1 MINSKAVKMHIVKN
15 HLSIILSGLCFLIF
29 SCYSV
34 NVNGQRLKRL
44 NLGMGQPQPAETL
57 PKSRVPI
64 IFPVRKEKK
73 RIPTELVP
81 SSPNTYRLSAGWEL
95 SEAYKVIASGE
106 SVFSPELDRSNWY
119 NATVPGT
126 VLTTLV
132 DQGVYP
138 DPYFG
143 INNLAIPDTLCR
155 MDWWYRITFRQP
167 ERKGKEKAWLLFDGI
182 NYRAEVWLNRKLL
195 GTINGAFHRGQFDV
209 SEVLKPDGENI
220 LAVRIIPPPNP
231 GFPHEASPSAGGG
244 YNGGEIC
251 LDGPTFLS
259 TIGWDWMPGIRDRNI
274 GIWQDV
280 FLRYSGSVTI
290 VDPQVITDL
299 PLPDTSLANVTIS
312 AKVVNHSQ
320 TTQKVT
326 LSGNIENIWI
336 KQTVELN
343 AGERKLVTFSPL
355 RFPQLRIEN
364 PQLWWP
370 NSYGDQRLYTLE
382 LVVSFGE
389 QEFDRKSVR
398 FGIRE
403 LSYELNIDAP
413 EKQGWRVEYNP
424 LKANKEGQ
432 YPFDTQIRRE
442 AYPHPPSSVI
452 LHERVWVPLLRD
464 SINMDVFEALADT
477 TMSPFMVLKVNGQRI
492 YCKGGNWGMD
502 DAMKRVSRERLEP
515 YFRLHKEAN
524 MTMIRNWTG
533 ESTEEVFYELADEYG
548 LLVFNDFW
556 LTKDYRTTDVLDSRL
571 LLANVRDAV
580 KRYRN
585 HPSIAIWCGH
595 NEGFP
600 LKEVSDGIAQIIHN
614 EDETRYYIPSSSY
627 LNLSPSGP
635 WSYFHDPEK
644 YSHNVFGFNTE
655 VGIPSIPR
663 AESMRKMMAKEDVWP
678 MGDVWAYHN
687 QYGPE
692 IVPKS
697 LAKLYGKSETLEE
710 FCKKAQVSNYE
721 NHRAMFESWNSKLW
735 NNVSGVMLW
744 MSHPAWPDIK
754 WQIYSWDYETLG
766 SYFGTKKALEPIHIQ
781 MNLADHKVVAINT
794 TLKSISKA
802 EVSVLIFDI
811 RASLLFEKYLVQ
823 DINEN
828 QLTECYAIEW
838 PERLPDQYLL
848 VLELKDQSGKLI
860 SENRYWLANPNIERN
875 FLKFNE
881 MKHVVLTGKTYIESN
896 NGKMERVVEVTNS
909 SEAVALSIK
918 LNLRDVAT
926 GERILPAYFSD
937 GYFTLLPGESH
948 KVEVDFIQERKA
960 TEMKITA
967 EGYNVEMQQ
976 IGKSFR

>member
-1 MINSKAVKMHIVKN
+1 MTKVISIINCLLICSF
-15 HLSIILSGLCFLIF
+15 LSIPL
-29 SCYSV
+29 YS
-34 NVNGQRLKRL
+34 QRLKRL
-44 NLGMGQPQPAETL
+44 NLGMGQPQAAETL

-64 IFPVRKEKK
+64 EFPERKEKK
-73 RIPTELVP
+73 LIQSVLESTSTGAYKL
-81 SSPNTYRLSAGWEL
+81 TAGWEL
-95 SEAYKVIASGE
+95 SEAYKVTASGK
-106 SVFSPELDRSNWY
+106 SIFNPNLDRSKWY

-143 INNLAIPDTLCR
+143 INNLSIPDTLCR

-167 ERKGKEKAWLLFDGI
+167 KRAGGEKVWLLFKGI

-195 GTINGAFHRGQFDV
+195 GTISGAFHRGKFDV
-209 SEVLKPDGENI
+209 TDVLRPEGENI

-231 GFPHEASPSAGGG
+231 GIPHEASLAAGGG

-251 LDGPTFLS
+251 LDGATFLS
-259 TIGWDWMPGIRDRNI
+259 TIGWDWMPGIRDRDI

-280 FLRYSGSVTI
+280 ELSYTGLVTI

-299 PLPDTSLANVTIS
+299 PLPDTSTADITI
-312 AKVVNHSQ
+312 KTLLVNHSQ
-320 TTQKVT
+320 
-326 LSGNIENIWI
+326 I
-336 KQTVELN
+336 KQIVSLTGNFDNIRVKQMVELN
-343 AGERKLVTFSPL
+343 PGESKPVVFSPKQ
-355 RFPQLRIEN
+355 FPQLQLKN
-364 PQLWWP
+364 PELWWP
-370 NSYGDQRLYTLE
+370 NGYGNQNLYELDLAVFSDDQE
-382 LVVSFGE
+382 S
-389 QEFDRKSVR
+389 DRNLVR

-403 LSYELNIDAP
+403 LSYELTIDAQ
-413 EKQGWRVEYNP
+413 EKLGWRVEYNP
-424 LKANKEGQ
+424 LKANVVGQ

-442 AYPHPPSSVI
+442 AYPHPPSSVS
-452 LHERVWVPLLRD
+452 LYERVWVPLLRD
-464 SINMDVFEALADT
+464 SVNMNVFEELADT
-477 TMSPFMVLKVNGQRI
+477 TMSPFMVMKVNGQRI

-502 DAMKRVSRERLEP
+502 DAMKRVSRARLEP

-533 ESTEEVFYELADEYG
+533 ESTEEVFYDLADEYG

-556 LTKDYRTTDVLDSRL
+556 LTKDYRTTDVFDSRL
-571 LLANVRDAV
+571 LLANVKDVVR
-580 KRYRN
+580 RYRN

-600 LKEVSDGIAQIIHN
+600 LQYVSDGIAKIIHE
-614 EDETRYYIPSSSY
+614 EDESRYYIPSSSY

-663 AESMRKMMAKEDVWP
+663 AESMYKMMAKEDVWP

-687 QYGPE
+687 QSGPE
-692 IVPKS
+692 TIPKS
-697 LAKLYGKSETLEE
+697 LAKLYGKSKTLED

-735 NNVSGVMLW
+735 NNVSGIMLW
-744 MSHPAWPDIK
+744 MSHPAWPDLK

-766 SYFGTKKALEPIHIQ
+766 SYFGTKKALEHIHIQ

-794 TLKSISKA
+794 TLKSILEA
-802 EVSVLIFDI
+802 EVSVRIFDI
-811 RASLLFEKYLVQ
+811 KANLLFEKHLVQ

-838 PERLPDQYLL
+838 PEKLPDLYLL
-848 VLELKDQSGKLI
+848 VLELKDQLGGLI
-860 SENRYWLANPNIERN
+860 SENRYWLPNPNIDRN
-875 FLKFNE
+875 FLQFNE
-881 MKHVVLTGKTYIESN
+881 IQPLVLTGKTYMENN
-896 NGKMERVVEVTNS
+896 NGKPGRIVEVSNS
-909 SEAVALSIK
+909 SKTVALSVK

-937 GYFTLLPGESH
+937 GYFTLLPGETR
-948 KVEVDFIQERKA
+948 KLEVEFPINNKGS
-960 TEMKITA
+960 EMKITA

-976 IGKSFR
+976 IGENFGN